1 MISIGYSPRLVIP
14 ANNAINLME
23 ESIRISCF
31 TTRGYENPAWMISR
45 NNETFPIMNTGNI
58 TIGGTDVTII
68 EMNKTSIYQL
78 DILMSIDFETVDDFT
93 SYLTC
98 QSQNSPG
105 VQTRVILT
113 TSKGLQ

>member
-1 MISIGYSPRLVIP
+1 
-14 ANNAINLME
+14 ME
-23 ESIRISCF
+23 GSIRISCF